1 MGRLRRI
8 AVESISNVIN
18 DKANLKL
25 LQNQLVNAIE
35 DGDLINLLLVDDK
48 KDIRFGEHKLN

>member
-1 MGRLRRI
+1 M
-8 AVESISNVIN
+8 IN

-35 DGDLINLLLVDDK
+35 DGDLINLLVSDF
-48 KDIRFGEHKLN
+48 ITNFPSERYGV

>member
-1 MGRLRRI
+1 
-8 AVESISNVIN
+8 VIN

>member
-1 MGRLRRI
+1 MVRLRMI